1 MWPRSVAALVLAV
14 ATFSLPVR
22 AHPHP
27 GDVVTDTF
35 RGRVT
40 AINLERR
47 TIAID
52 AIDRKTKKLR
62 NYFFVLDPKVKVT
75 REKKKVAITELT
87 PGQAVVCVAEIE
99 LNERGEQTRYI
110 AFDIRFDVQAR
121 PAAY

>member
-1 MWPRSVAALVLAV
+1 MHIRIPATSSPTRS
-14 ATFSLPVR
+14 
-22 AHPHP
+22 
-27 GDVVTDTF
+27 G
-35 RGRVT
+35 GRVT
-40 AINLERR
+40 EINLERR

-99 LNERGEQTRYI
+99 LNERGEQTRVHRVRHPVRC
-110 AFDIRFDVQAR
+110 AGQTRGVLM
-121 PAAY
+121 PAGGDDSYGKGVRAQ

>member
-1 MWPRSVAALVLAV
+1 MMRRTAAVILALSVLGGPL
-14 ATFSLPVR
+14 R

-40 AINLERR
+40 EINLERR

-52 AIDRKTKKLR
+52 AIDRETKKLR

-99 LNERGEQTRYI
+99 LNERGEPTRYI